1 MDETLHDRAPG
12 RHEAADEPGND
23 SPITENAIATICAW
37 CPGIHVLKLQR
48 RDSDV
53 VLIFQQGKR
62 IAISRNGIP
71 LLVSHSMCEKC
82 RAEKFPETLPRKDGT
97 PCSSR

>member
-1 MDETLHDRAPG
+1 MEQENRNRAAERPEVTDRSC
-12 RHEAADEPGND
+12 ND
-23 SPITENAIATICAW
+23 SPAAESEIAVICAW

-71 LLVSHSMCEKC
+71 LQVSHSMCEKC
-82 RAEKFPETLPRKDGT
+82 RAEKFPETVKRKDGQ
-97 PCSSR
+97 S